1 MASDKTP
8 ISLYLSSKEMRS
20 VPETEFVQSTR
31 ILLENCDNK
40 SPFIREND
48 AGRRLADW
56 QMSWDSAS
64 VQPKSVYL
72 LSLSFITSYTSCSF
86 LGL

>member
-8 ISLYLSSKEMRS
+8 ISLYLSSKGSKS
-20 VPETEFVQSTR
+20 VPETEFVQSSR
-31 ILLENCDNK
+31 ALCENCDNK

-48 AGRRLADW
+48 VGRRLADW

-64 VQPKSVYL
+64 EQPKSVYL
-72 LSLSFITSYTSCSF
+72 LSISFITSYASRLF